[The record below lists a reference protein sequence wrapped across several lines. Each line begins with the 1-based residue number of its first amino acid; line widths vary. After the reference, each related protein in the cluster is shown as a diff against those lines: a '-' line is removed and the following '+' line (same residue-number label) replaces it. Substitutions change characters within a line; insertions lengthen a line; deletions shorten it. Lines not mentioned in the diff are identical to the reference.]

1 MNYISD
7 EILTILV
14 QEVYESKG
22 TLFGC
27 FIWII
32 YRDVEVPEIVNSIK
46 QKFTERTIPNGIQD
60 RIIECMKNL
69 KDFDPSQKHVTVF
82 DDAPFSISNS
92 CDLVEYVSDSG
103 MELYDDEM
111 REIEEMLEDK
121 EEVNIKPEPE
131 VSSTHSR
138 RRTKPRRSYVD
149 IEEDEAEKKMAKQIY
164 LQDHNKMV
172 RQAQA
177 EESEGM
183 ALLRKYTR
191 CCPLGYYSIVY
202 LNQNKRI
209 AWIV

>member
-1 MNYISD
+1 MRVK
-7 EILTILV
+7 EHCLLW
-14 QEVYESKG
+14 
-22 TLFGC
+22 LFGS
-27 FIWII
+27 FI
-32 YRDVEVPEIVNSIK
+32 RDVEVPEIINSIK
-46 QKFTERTIPNGIQD
+46 QKFTERTIPNGIQG
-60 RIIECMKNL
+60 RIIECIKNL

-92 CDLVEYVSDSG
+92 CDLVEYASDSG
-103 MELYDDEM
+103 MGLCDDEM
-111 REIEEMLEDK
+111 KEIEEMLEDK
-121 EEVNIKPEPE
+121 EDVSIKPEPE

-138 RRTKPRRSYVD
+138 RRAKPRRSYVD

-191 CCPLGYYSIVY
+191 CCPLGYYSFVY
-202 LNQNKRI
+202 FN
-209 AWIV
+209 